1 MNLRCIAPSL
11 VVLSAL
17 GASTALA
24 QSATP
29 NGLAGLLLN
38 FFSPSNPVI
47 LEDNPV
53 PAFSHAAHFVSQPGA
68 QATLRQINRGVA
80 SQISTFPLGSSAA
93 SFTYEFD
100 PALGVYNR
108 STESFGP
115 VFGERAITAG
125 KGKFSFG
132 VNYLDATYD
141 KFEGLNL
148 NGNDIQLYLVHKDT
162 NGDGS
167 SLTPWFE
174 GDIIRA
180 DLSIDLEQ
188 QTTAVVA
195 NYGITDR
202 LDVGVAIPFQH
213 LRLDARINAT
223 IEHLATQPDPFT
235 VHQFPNGQGDN
246 SEFRE
251 SGTATGIGDI
261 VVRAKWNFLKGGSS
275 GMAAT
280 LDLRL
285 PTGNA
290 DDLLG
295 SGATQVKLALVAAK
309 HAGRFAPRAS
319 AGYTFSSGGADFLGD
334 LPNELN
340 YSGGFDAVLHRR
352 VTLTA
357 DFLGRT
363 LFNVERLVL
372 VQQDFQFD
380 QQTDPT
386 VRDVQR
392 LTPGSATSNMN
403 LLLASAG
410 LKYNPV
416 GHLLVVG
423 NVLFGVGNDGLQDK
437 VTPSFGLEYSF

>member
-1 MNLRCIAPSL
+1 MAARRIVPG
-11 VVLSAL
+11 VLLAVAL
-17 GASTALA
+17 GSLPAGA
-24 QSATP
+24 QDVP
-29 NGLAGLLLN
+29 NGLAGLLPR
-38 FFSPSNPVI
+38 FFSPENPVI

-100 PALGVYNR
+100 PSLGVYNR

-115 VFGERAITAG
+115 IFGERAITAG

-132 VNYLDATYD
+132 VNFLDATYD
-141 KFEGLNL
+141 KFEGLDL
-148 NGNDIQLYLVHKDT
+148 QGGNDIQLYLVHQDPAM
-162 NGDGS
+162 DGR
-167 SLTPWFE
+167 LTPWFE

-180 DLSIDLEQ
+180 DLTLDLEQ
-188 QTTAVVA
+188 QTTALFA

-213 LRLDARINAT
+213 LRLDARIDAT
-223 IEHLATQPDPFT
+223 IEHLATDPDPFT
-235 VHQFPNGQGDN
+235 LHQFPNGQGDH
-246 SEFRE
+246 SSFYE
-251 SGTATGIGDI
+251 SGSATGVGDI
-261 VVRAKWNFLKGGSS
+261 VVRSKWNFLKASS
-275 GMAAT
+275 AGMAAT

-295 SGATQVKLALVAAK
+295 SGATQLKLGLVAAK
-309 HAGRFAPRAS
+309 FSGRFAPRAG

-340 YSGGFDAVLHRR
+340 YSAGFDAVLHRR

-363 LFNVERLVL
+363 LFDAERLVL

-380 QQTDPT
+380 QRTDPT
-386 VRDVQR
+386 VRDVER
-392 LTPGSATSNMN
+392 LTPGSAVSNLN
-403 LLLASAG
+403 LFLVSAG
-410 LKYNPV
+410 LKVNPF
-416 GHLLVVG
+416 GRLLLVG
-423 NVLFGVGNDGLQDK
+423 NVLFGVGDDGLQDK
-437 VTPSFGLEYSF
+437 VTPAVGLEYSF